1 MILLS
6 QDIDFSGGGT
16 ATGLTLIDRLD
27 FGGEIRSI
35 ASASVYGNYGI
46 MVQVAEVL
54 FMQLV

>member
-16 ATGLTLIDRLD
+16 ATGLTLIDRPD

-46 MVQVAEVL
+46 PWYR
-54 FMQLV
+54 